1 MVNKNVI
8 MNQKFNELTIDEKMN
23 VLGINDTIVT
33 NSKYKYCTKETIVS
47 DLWNGKTNSQKRK
60 LMKAFAI

>member
-1 MVNKNVI
+1 MANKNDV

-23 VLGINDTIVT
+23 VLGINDAIVT

-60 LMKAFAI
+60 LMKEFTV